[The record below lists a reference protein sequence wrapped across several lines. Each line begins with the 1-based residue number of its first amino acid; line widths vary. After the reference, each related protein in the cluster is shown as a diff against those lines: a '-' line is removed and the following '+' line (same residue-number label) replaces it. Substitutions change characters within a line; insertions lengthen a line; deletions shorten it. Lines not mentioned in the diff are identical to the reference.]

1 MSGHG
6 TVATLPL
13 APGTPSNCHTYYNYY
28 TSPHNPAVIDASQA
42 HLWSPPP
49 SSCDAIAKII
59 AVDVEEF
66 VRLNPSLNLGNC
78 VVEPG
83 LSYCGEE
90 TRSEATTG
98 EGTCEYLHEGST

>member
-13 APGTPSNCHTYYNYY
+13 APGAPSNCHRYYNYY
-28 TSPHNPAVIDASQA
+28 TSPRSPAVIDASQA

-49 SSCDAIAKII
+49 NSCDAIAKII
-59 AVDVEEF
+59 AVDVEELI
-66 VRLNPSLNLGNC
+66 RLNPSLNHGNC

-83 LSYCGEE
+83 LSYCAEE
-90 TRSEATTG
+90 TRSEATKG